1 KLADHAE
8 GPLDGGLVGRP
19 QHPRG
24 QDLAAEDPLVTGAT
38 SGNGRATARRPARD
52 GHHAVLTG
60 RRSDLLERTAEQLI
74 EEGHRAGA
82 RYLDVT
88 DRAGFADLA
97 AYAIAYAISRPG
109 DVDVDDVVVRP
120 AAQR

>member
-1 KLADHAE
+1 MVALAT
-8 GPLDGGLVGRP
+8 GTTDGI
-19 QHPRG
+19 
-24 QDLAAEDPLVTGAT
+24 
-38 SGNGRATARRPARD
+38 GRATARRPARD

-88 DRAGFADLA
+88 DRAGFEDLA
-97 AYAIAYAISRPG
+97 ADAISRPD
-109 DVDVDDVVVRP
+109 DVDVNKIFVRP

>member
-1 KLADHAE
+1 MTENHRDPAHVPTAPLAP
-8 GPLDGGLVGRP
+8 GTTKVV
-19 QHPRG
+19 
-24 QDLAAEDPLVTGAT
+24 LVTGAT